1 MCTLLCL
8 LLLYCEHCSL
18 KLTTSILKTI
28 RVNTYAINNFITFSI
43 EIDFLM
49 QIHGV
54 EISERNRGTLSE
66 EITNIFDSNCQSL
79 ALIRRHSGIDKLF
92 LLFLCK
98 DIEIC

>member
-1 MCTLLCL
+1 M
-8 LLLYCEHCSL
+8 
-18 KLTTSILKTI
+18 
-28 RVNTYAINNFITFSI
+28 YAINNFITFSI

-79 ALIRRHSGIDKLF
+79 ALIRRHSGIDKPFLF
-92 LLFLCK
+92 FFSCK